1 MNNIIERLREK
12 LHGGRPW
19 MDLLDEAA
27 NTIATLQ
34 GEAHVLRYLLT
45 KALEVLETIEADCAA
60 EYEELD
66 ALKDQ
71 IEAALKGEL
80 KS

>member
-1 MNNIIERLREK
+1 MNNIIERLRAEPRGP
-12 LHGGRPW
+12 LCA
-19 MDLLDEAA
+19 EAA
-27 NTIATLQ
+27 DTIATLQ

-71 IEAALKGEL
+71 ITAALRVAVVRHE
-80 KS
+80 

>member
-1 MNNIIERLREK
+1 MNNIIERLCSEPRGP
-12 LHGGRPW
+12 LC
-19 MDLLDEAA
+19 DEAA
-27 NTIATLQ
+27 DTITTLQ

-45 KALEVLETIEADCAA
+45 KSLEVLETVDIDCAA

-71 IEAALKGEL
+71 IEAALRAGVAP
-80 KS
+80 

>member
-1 MNNIIERLREK
+1 MNNIIERLRSGPRGP
-12 LHGGRPW
+12 LC
-19 MDLLDEAA
+19 DEAA
-27 NTIATLQ
+27 DTIATLQ

-45 KALEVLETIEADCAA
+45 KALDVLETVDIDCAA

-71 IEAALKGEL
+71 IEAALRAGVAHE
-80 KS
+80 

>member
-1 MNNIIERLREK
+1 MNNIIERLRSALGTG
-12 LHGGRPW
+12 LHI
-19 MDLLDEAA
+19 EAA
-27 NTIATLQ
+27 DTIATLQ

-45 KALEVLETIEADCAA
+45 KALDVLETIEADCAA

-71 IEAALKGEL
+71 ITAALRMAVVRHE
-80 KS
+80 

>member
-1 MNNIIERLREK
+1 MNNIIERLRAEPRGP
-12 LHGGRPW
+12 LC
-19 MDLLDEAA
+19 DEAA

-71 IEAALKGEL
+71 ITAALRVAVVRHE
-80 KS
+80 